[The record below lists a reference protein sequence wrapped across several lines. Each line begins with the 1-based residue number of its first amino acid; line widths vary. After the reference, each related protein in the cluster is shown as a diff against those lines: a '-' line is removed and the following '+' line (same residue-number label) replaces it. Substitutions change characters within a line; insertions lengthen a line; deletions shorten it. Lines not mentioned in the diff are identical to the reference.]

1 MSVGKIIYTKW
12 EQTENISKV
21 IWSFFFIYS
30 FQKSQIKCA
39 VFSLESENT
48 HPPYSTA
55 HYTVHIDVCKS
66 TKTYGNILI

>member
-1 MSVGKIIYTKW
+1 MGTDREYLKSYLV
-12 EQTENISKV
+12 V
-21 IWSFFFIYS
+21 FFIYS